1 MRQTYQVCTRLVVD
15 TTDPEIIFDADG
27 VSNHYHNFTNNIKPL
42 WNPVEGGSE
51 TLLRIVDKIRKDGK
65 GRDFDCILGMS
76 GGADSSYMLH
86 KMVTVFGL
94 RPLVFHVD
102 GGWNTELSVH
112 NINCIIDKLRLDLF
126 TEVVNWEDMR
136 QFQLAMFASGTP
148 YLDFPQ
154 DIAFIGVLYNYAR
167 KYNIKYILNGG
178 NIATESV
185 GYPEQYYYFADMKLT
200 RAIIGRHAL
209 VPLKAYPFTS
219 GLYRQVLAPALYGIR
234 RVKPLNMM
242 PYVKQQAM
250 SELES
255 QYGWKP
261 YSQKHFE
268 SRFTRF
274 FEGYW
279 LPTRYGY
286 DVRRVQFSSL
296 ILSEQMTRGEAL
308 EALKVPPYDPQLID
322 RDFAYIASKLDIAE
336 DALRRFLVLP
346 KKYYWDYPNNHK
358 LFRVGERIMKRLTGS
373 GRGGAY

>member
-1 MRQTYQVCTRLVVD
+1 MRQNYQVCTKLVVD
-15 TTDPEIIFDADG
+15 TTDPDILFDADG
-27 VSNHYHNFTNNIKPL
+27 VSNHYHNFHENIKPL
-42 WNPVEGGSE
+42 WNPMEGGSE
-51 TLLRIVDKIRKDGK
+51 TLHRIVDKIRKDGK

-126 TEVVNWEDMR
+126 TEVINWEDMR
-136 QFQLAMFASGTP
+136 QFQLAMFESGTP
-148 YLDFPQ
+148 YLDAPQ
-154 DIAFIGVLYNYAR
+154 DIAFIGTLYKYAR
-167 KYNIKYILNGG
+167 KYKIKYILNGG

-185 GYPEQYYYFADMKLT
+185 GYPEQYYYFADMKMV
-200 RAIIGRHAL
+200 RAILKRHAR

-219 GLYRQVLAPALYGIR
+219 AIYRQALAPAVYGIR

-242 PYVKQQAM
+242 PYVKQPAM
-250 SELES
+250 SELGT

-261 YSQKHFE
+261 YTQKHFE

-279 LPTRYGY
+279 LPNRFGY

-296 ILSEQMTRGEAL
+296 ILSGQMTRSEAL
-308 EALKVPPYDPQLID
+308 EALKVPPYNPQLID
-322 RDFAYIASKLDIAE
+322 RDLSYIASKLGIAE
-336 DALRRFLVLP
+336 DTLRSFLVLP

-358 LFRVGERIMKRLTGS
+358 LFRMGERIIRRLTGS